1 MSARSRNGNLV
12 GIRQIDPPAEP
23 NSEVSLHPLRMIVE
37 RPLVGII
44 GTSSVHLVERGS
56 ELMLIGFPDKSQE
69 RLMVYRLAD
78 LISGRNAPVT
88 NIGDDAL
95 FLGHEASCVFRRTL
109 EMPPQLK
116 LLNSRSWFL
125 VCVRLESPALKAQ
138 PRLHKARMPAM
149 WSPRR
154 SERLAKKSKSH
165 AANPMVQA

>member
-12 GIRQIDPPAEP
+12 GICQIDPPAEP
-23 NSEVSLHPLRMIVE
+23 NSEVLLHPLRMIVE

-44 GTSSVHLVERGS
+44 GTSPVHLVECGS

-95 FLGHEASCVFRRTL
+95 FLGHEASCVFR
-109 EMPPQLK
+109 
-116 LLNSRSWFL
+116 
-125 VCVRLESPALKAQ
+125 
-138 PRLHKARMPAM
+138 
-149 WSPRR
+149 
-154 SERLAKKSKSH
+154 
-165 AANPMVQA
+165 